1 MIFDQ
6 AQTIVVLAKEPRPG
20 HVKTRLQA
28 RFSPDQAAAL
38 AAAALSDTL
47 AAVRASRVRRRV
59 LAWEG
64 DPTGWSHGF
73 EVVTQPDGD
82 LSARLASAFSAV
94 QAVRPGE
101 PTLLIGMDTP
111 QVQPSLLV
119 HRWGGADAVLGLS
132 DDGGF
137 WAIGLRDAD
146 PYAVFDGIEMSTD
159 RTGAN
164 QFARLLNLDLSVQLL
179 PPLRDVD
186 EPADAEMVA
195 DRYPQLHFSRRY
207 QEMVAE
213 CWEPPVD
220 RLFDGLYAGSTVR
233 SRSTAI
239 DGSGLV
245 LDGSRWSSPADP
257 VDQMVVSRCE
267 PPVIDVGCGPG
278 RMVRA
283 LQHSGQAVLGID
295 ISSVAVQVGSRGGGQ
310 VLRRHLADPLP
321 GEGRWG
327 TALLLDGNIGI
338 GGDIGGL
345 LCRCRDLVGPG
356 GLIICE
362 VDTDPDRN
370 EAYEV
375 VLSDSKR
382 RSAPLPWA
390 SIGGRALQQLA
401 AGIDLIIAEEW
412 RADHRVFLALRTIL

>member
-1 MIFDQ
+1 VIFDQ

-20 HVKTRLQA
+20 RVKTRLQA
-28 RFSPDQAAAL
+28 RFSPEQASAL

-47 AAVRASRVRRRV
+47 AAVLASRVQRRV

-64 DPTGWSHGF
+64 DPTGWNRGF
-73 EVVTQPDGD
+73 EVVAQPDGD
-82 LSARLASAFSAV
+82 LSVRLASAFSAV
-94 QAVRPGE
+94 QTARPDE

-111 QVQPSLLV
+111 QVQPWLLE

-146 PYAVFDGIEMSTD
+146 PYAVFDGIEMSTN
-159 RTGAN
+159 RTGAI
-164 QFARLLNLDLSVQLL
+164 QFARLLDLKLSVQLL
-179 PPLRDVD
+179 PPLRDID
-186 EPADAEMVA
+186 DPADAELVA
-195 DRYPQLHFSRRY
+195 DRHPGLRFSRRY
-207 QEMVAE
+207 QGVVADCHE
-213 CWEPPVD
+213 EPVD

-233 SRSTAI
+233 SRSTAA
-239 DGSGLV
+239 DGRGLV
-245 LDGSRWSSPADP
+245 LDGARWSSPADP

-283 LQHSGQAVLGID
+283 LQHSGRAVLGID
-295 ISSVAVQVGSRGGGQ
+295 ISSVAVEAGSGDGGQ

-327 TALLLDGNIGI
+327 TALLLDGNVGI
-338 GGDIGGL
+338 GGDVGGL
-345 LCRCRDLVGPG
+345 LRRCRDLVGPG

-362 VDTDPDRN
+362 VDPDPERN

-375 VLSDSKR
+375 VLSDGGR
-382 RSAPLPWA
+382 RSTAMPWA
-390 SIGGRALQQLA
+390 SIGGRALKRLA
-401 AGIDLIIAEEW
+401 AGIDLITTEEW
-412 RADHRVFLALRTIL
+412 CADHRMFLAFRTAS